1 MEASLIITLN
11 ASGYSVNTMA
21 FHSENFSRFLPD
33 FGATIIKWYILKNV
47 RKGA

>member
-21 FHSENFSRFLPD
+21 FHAESFSRFLSD
-33 FGATIIKWYILKNV
+33 FGVTIIKWYSLKNV
-47 RKGA
+47 QKGA